1 MKNAECEDFTMDFPG
16 GPLPANIT
24 VRARGPGQKRGRR
37 ALPHLFSPESG
48 GPGIRQNVDAFGDLP
63 LAAQSIT
70 IAGLDETKQSWCDA
84 AVRQRRLELARK
96 AFREFY
102 AQCFW
107 SYREDAEITEDKIAF
122 VIRGLREHGGLAG
135 YQVAAACPYAALR
148 RPMSLSV
155 KYPV

>member
-1 MKNAECEDFTMDFPG
+1 MTTSLLFTRFSVCQFGPASSRTPHPFCFVHAVA
-16 GPLPANIT
+16 PLP
-24 VRARGPGQKRGRR
+24 VK
-37 ALPHLFSPESG
+37 
-48 GPGIRQNVDAFGDLP
+48 AFWNLP
-63 LAAQSIT
+63 LVANTSI
-70 IAGLDETKQSWCDA
+70 IAGLSETDQSLRDT

-135 YQVAAACPYAALR
+135 YRIAAELCL
-148 RPMSLSV
+148 
-155 KYPV
+155 